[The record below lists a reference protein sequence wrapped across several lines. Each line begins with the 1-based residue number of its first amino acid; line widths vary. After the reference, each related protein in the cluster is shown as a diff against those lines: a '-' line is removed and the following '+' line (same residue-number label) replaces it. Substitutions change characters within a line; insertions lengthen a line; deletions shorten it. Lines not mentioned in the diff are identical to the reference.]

1 MTSVPPA
8 GRGSRF
14 NPYLKD
20 DLKEIGKGKR
30 LKGSATKEPGTS
42 DIVLE
47 TAVDL
52 TSEEDESNNME
63 KERSNKETD
72 LVLGI
77 DKTSDRE
84 ISDII
89 GIPITAMESFVQSSD
104 KEQVGEE
111 RYKEVHTR
119 MECDDTVGSKQ
130 TEDRSNNKNSGKS
143 DKQDT
148 ISYNIESASTTGIN
162 LNQEKYVVVDGNL
175 KPMNDINKTEYEK
188 LIKALSNRI
197 DKTIKGECKIKC
209 KIEKEYC
216 TPNRGKNCVKISLW
230 CNQNRVCPTSINM
243 IKYNIA
249 ILTFKTASEAN
260 ACLDRIDNLSN
271 KWILGFIDFSDLF
284 YRGVITDWPYE
295 ISELWENIV
304 DKQEIFKIE
313 KMKRR
318 VWDSD
323 SKKHLWK
330 FTDNLLVT
338 MKYKGNTGRIRDSIT
353 ICDRLHIGLKLRPY
367 VEPVRQCFNCFQFG
381 HFKAFCRNKT
391 KCITCGDNRHGDC
404 HKSTVCSNCEG
415 DHRPTYKKAARMITD
430 SCTDSKTITYD
441 RYTNPAAWPSMVDNN
456 MNKGTEVKI
465 YDRASSSTENTFPV
479 KWSKTVRQNI
489 GNVREIKKDGH
500 SRKEYNRNNSTTPS
514 FQETQRQTRIDKEK
528 IEGQKRR
535 QEYVNYYKQFKNNTV
550 EISKEKRGIAL
561 GRTNEIETR
570 KENNSGYDNE
580 ETTSVWSSNFDW
592 SLQIARDKCLV
603 SHEFRKDFLELLKK
617 YSTNS
622 PPEGDNYE
630 EDQTHLVNK
639 MSKDLDRC
647 HEDLERA
654 KRISMDAKRGFRMR
668 QSERESN
675 WSDL

>member
-1 MTSVPPA
+1 MTSVPPT

-84 ISDII
+84 ISDI

-119 MECDDTVGSKQ
+119 MECDDTVGSQQ

-162 LNQEKYVVVDGNL
+162 INQEKYVVVDGNL

-216 TPNRGKNCVKISLW
+216 TPSRGKNCVKISLW

-313 KMKRR
+313 KMKKR

-338 MKYKGNTGRIRDSIT
+338 MKYK
-353 ICDRLHIGLKLRPY
+353 
-367 VEPVRQCFNCFQFG
+367 E
-381 HFKAFCRNKT
+381 
-391 KCITCGDNRHGDC
+391 
-404 HKSTVCSNCEG
+404 
-415 DHRPTYKKAARMITD
+415 AARMITD

-441 RYTNPAAWPSMVDNN
+441 RYTNPAAWPSMVDSS

-479 KWSKTVRQNI
+479 KWSNTVRQNI

-514 FQETQRQTRIDKEK
+514 FQETQRQIRIDKEK

-561 GRTNEIETR
+561 GRMNEIETR

-622 PPEGDNYE
+622 PPEGDDYE
-630 EDQTHLVNK
+630 EDQTYLVNK

-654 KRISMDAKRGFRMR
+654 KRISMDARRGFRMR